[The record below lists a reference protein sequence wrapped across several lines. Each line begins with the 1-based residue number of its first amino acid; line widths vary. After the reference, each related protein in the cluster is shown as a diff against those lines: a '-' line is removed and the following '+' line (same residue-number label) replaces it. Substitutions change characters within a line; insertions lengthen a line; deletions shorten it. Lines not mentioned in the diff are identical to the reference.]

1 MGKVSLISGGPLMT
15 KVHVLMGDLA
25 SGSAESCAIYTAAG
39 KEFHLCWNACLIP
52 RCEHDGRRTS
62 KPGLHA
68 PRRICDESRP
78 QHLGGTLTSLSQL
91 LCRLATKPLQIGLS
105 AVRIL
110 PQLLRLLLNPLQADH
125 HSLLRVY

>member
-1 MGKVSLISGGPLMT
+1 
-15 KVHVLMGDLA
+15 MGDSA
-25 SGSAESCAIYTAAG
+25 SGSADPCAIHTAAG
-39 KEFHLCWNACLIP
+39 KRISSMLGTPDFYLGAKMTDSARQNPDCM
-52 RCEHDGRRTS
+52 
-62 KPGLHA
+62 LHA
-68 PRRICDESRP
+68 ESAMKAS
-78 QHLGGTLTSLSQL
+78 HNTFGGTLTSLSQL